1 MIVDSRTEK
10 YFKDLKTYIENN
22 KNENSEKVYNKIKE
36 NMKLLGYKEISF
48 NNSYIK
54 NMDIYTIKYHK
65 FDIIFRENCIEYV
78 INITLFDNN
87 DTNEL
92 SLSVNYS
99 EIKTTQK
106 TLF

>member
-1 MIVDSRTEK
+1 MIKNDFKELKELIEK
-10 YFKDLKTYIENN
+10 N
-22 KNENSEKVYNKIKE
+22 KNIDSEKIYNKIKE
-36 NMKLLGYKEISF
+36 NMKLLGYSEISF

-54 NMDIYTIKYHK
+54 DIDIYTIKYHK
-65 FDIIFRENCIEYV
+65 FDTVFRENCIEYIV
-78 INITLFDNN
+78 NITLFDNYN
-87 DTNEL
+87 TNEL